1 MKKSINKIIIFK
13 DQDMNKNCPGFYLFS
28 SLKFYLQGKIRE
40 YPLQIELWI
49 HLLLLNADF
58 Q

>member
-1 MKKSINKIIIFK
+1 
-13 DQDMNKNCPGFYLFS
+13 MNKNCPGFYLFS

-40 YPLQIELWI
+40 YPLQIELRI

>member
-1 MKKSINKIIIFK
+1 
-13 DQDMNKNCPGFYLFS
+13 MNQNCPRFYLFS
-28 SLKFYLQGKIRE
+28 NLKFYLQGKIRE
-40 YPLQIELWI
+40 YPLQIDLRI